1 MTQWRCSL
9 GIMYSLPPPSPIS
22 SNSSLHH
29 SLLSVCSRAS
39 RAATGRW
46 SVGVKRGTNLGWL
59 KGESTHTQLSL
70 NTCTWSPGIT
80 ALLSTHILH
89 HHHRPSPVPPFPL
102 QPVISICEDRHSS
115 RMQMRPSAGMH
126 IYSSA
131 ESGAK
136 LMGRVWGVTPVWC
149 SIFTLTQR
157 HRDVN
162 TAV

>member
-9 GIMYSLPPPSPIS
+9 GIKCGLAPPSPTS
-22 SNSSLHH
+22 STSSLPHH
-29 SLLSVCSRAS
+29 LLSICSRAS
-39 RAATGRW
+39 RAATARW
-46 SVGVKRGTNLGWL
+46 SVGVKRSTNLGRL
-59 KGESTHTQLSL
+59 KGESARTQLSL
-70 NTCTWSPGIT
+70 NTRTRSPGIT

-131 ESGAK
+131 ETGAK

-162 TAV
+162 TTV